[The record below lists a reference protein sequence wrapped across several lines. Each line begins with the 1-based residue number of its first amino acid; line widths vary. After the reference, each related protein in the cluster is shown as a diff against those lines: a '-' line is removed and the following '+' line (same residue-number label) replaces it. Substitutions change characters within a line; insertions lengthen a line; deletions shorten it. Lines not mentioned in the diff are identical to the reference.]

1 MKPFKVKLSIDD
13 INDLKYAIVNQ
24 LVKDGVLKDCTDTDE
39 QDEVI
44 AENAVFIVLYNRL
57 SNMGIDIEK
66 E

>member
-1 MKPFKVKLSIDD
+1 MKLSIDQ

-24 LVKDGVLKDCTDTDE
+24 LVADGVLKDCTDTDD

-44 AENAVFIVLYNRL
+44 AENGIFVVLTNRL
-57 SNMGIDIEK
+57 PNMGINIET

>member
-1 MKPFKVKLSIDD
+1 MRLSIDN

-24 LVKDGVLKDCTDTDE
+24 LVADGVLKDCTDTDE

-44 AENAVFIVLYNRL
+44 AENAIFVILTNQL
-57 SNMGIDIEK
+57 PEMGIEIDK

>member
-1 MKPFKVKLSIDD
+1 MKLSIDQ

-24 LVKDGVLKDCTDTDE
+24 LVEDGVLKDCTDTDE

-44 AENAVFIVLYNRL
+44 AENGVFVVLTNRL
-57 SNMGIDIEK
+57 PNMGINIET